1 MSFGGPQ
8 RDEMIAGINVTPL
21 VDIVLVLLIVF
32 MVTAKMVVSPAV
44 PLDLP
49 EAKKG
54 EEVQTVFVV
63 SLPKGGGLLVDG
75 EEVPRNELLQHAKE
89 ALAQTPDLRAVMQ
102 VDGDVAHRDVIGVL
116 DVLKDAGIAK
126 IAFGT
131 SWPDAPA
138 ARGEAKDGE
147 E

>member
-8 RDEMIAGINVTPL
+8 REEMISGINVTPL

-54 EEVQTVFVV
+54 EEVQSPFVV
-63 SLPKGGGLLVDG
+63 SLPKEGGLLVHG
-75 EEVPRNELLQHAKE
+75 EEIPKGDLLRRAQE
-89 ALAQTPDLRAVMQ
+89 ALAESPDLRAVLQ
-102 VDGDVAHRDVIGVL
+102 VDGDVPHRDVVGVL
-116 DVLKDAGIAK
+116 DTLKDAGIAK
-126 IAFGT
+126 IAFAT
-131 SWPDAPA
+131 SWPGASREPVETSD
-138 ARGEAKDGE
+138 DGS
-147 E
+147 